1 MEHSARDGSLKIS
14 GLEVIRVRV
23 SPRGNWTF
31 VRLRTAGSLSGLG
44 EASHGAGFTRASD
57 GDDARMRA
65 AIEALFPLVEG
76 RLPFDVEAF
85 REAAWSRV
93 RRDGL
98 LHVTAFSAIEQ
109 AMWDLAGKALHVPVY
124 NLLGGKL
131 RDTIPVYANI
141 NRAVRERSPED
152 FARQAAEAAAEG
164 FVAIKAAPFDDFP
177 APGSERSRTCEPGE
191 LDRLEALGL
200 RRIAAIRRAI
210 GPRIK
215 LMIDCHSRFESERA
229 IRIARELEPLD
240 LAWYEE
246 PVDPQ
251 QIEATKS
258 IHDAIS
264 QRLAGG
270 EILFGAGGFEPL
282 CRTRAVDI
290 IMPDVKHCG
299 GILEGKKI
307 AALAEA
313 HGVEF
318 SPHNPSGPVATAAS
332 AQLAA
337 GLPNFSILEYAWGE
351 AEWRSQLVV
360 PPERFENGC
369 LPLSDRPG
377 LGIELNADVVAAHG

>member
-31 VRLRTAGSLSGLG
+31 VRLQAGGSLSGLG
-44 EASHGAGFTRASD
+44 EASHGAGFTRAS
-57 GDDARMRA
+57 GRDDARMRS

-85 REAAWSRV
+85 REAAWTHA
-93 RRDGL
+93 RRGGL

-109 AMWDLAGKALHVPVY
+109 AMWDLAGKALDVPVY

-141 NRAVRERSPED
+141 NRAVHERSPED
-152 FARQAAEAAAEG
+152 FARRATEAATEG

-177 APGSERSRTCEPGE
+177 PLDSEPAE

-200 RRIAAIRRAI
+200 RRIEAIRRAV

-246 PVDPQ
+246 PVDPE
-251 QIEATKS
+251 QIEETKS

-282 CRTRAVDI
+282 CRNRAVDI

>member
-31 VRLRTAGSLSGLG
+31 VRLQTGGSLSGLG

-57 GDDARMRA
+57 RDDARMRS

-85 REAAWSRV
+85 RQAAWDRV

-109 AMWDLAGKALHVPVY
+109 AMWDLAGKALGVPVY

-152 FARQAAEAAAEG
+152 FARRAAEAAAEG
-164 FVAIKAAPFDDFP
+164 FTAIKAAPFDDFP
-177 APGSERSRTCEPGE
+177 PLDSERPGTCEPGE

-200 RRIAAIRRAI
+200 RRIEAIRRAI

-246 PVDPQ
+246 PVDPER
-251 QIEATKS
+251 IEETKS

-307 AALAEA
+307 AALAA
-313 HGVEF
+313 V
-318 SPHNPSGPVATAAS
+318 N
-332 AQLAA
+332 
-337 GLPNFSILEYAWGE
+337 N
-351 AEWRSQLVV
+351 
-360 PPERFENGC
+360 
-369 LPLSDRPG
+369 
-377 LGIELNADVVAAHG
+377 